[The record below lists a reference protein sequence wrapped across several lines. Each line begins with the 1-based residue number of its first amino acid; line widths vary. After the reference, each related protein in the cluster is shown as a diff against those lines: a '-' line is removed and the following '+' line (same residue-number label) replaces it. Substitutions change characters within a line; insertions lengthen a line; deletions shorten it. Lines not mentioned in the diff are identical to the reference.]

1 MAEVRDFL
9 FEIGSEEMPSAPL
22 QKAIAQFNKLVV
34 SGLKDSGLSFGEVKI
49 LSTPRRLTA
58 YVKDVAEA
66 TEEISEVKRGPKAE
80 IAFDAEGKPTKAA
93 EGFARKCGVSAD
105 ALTRCVD
112 TDGHEY
118 VFAELNI
125 PSVPATKIL
134 SELATSWIS
143 ALDWPRSQR
152 WGSFHER
159 YVRPVRWLC
168 ALFGSEIVPVT
179 YADVTSSNTTQGHR
193 VLGPGYHEVATP
205 ADYEQVLKDAGVL
218 LQEQRKD
225 VILAGIKE
233 VEAARPGSHVDM
245 PEKVFEEV
253 INLTEWPQVLVGTFD
268 EEFLNVPSEII
279 TESMLSNQR
288 YFPIYDA
295 EGKLTREFIVVSN
308 ADPTCAER
316 VIDGNERVV
325 RARLDDAKF
334 FFEEDL
340 KHTLDEFAQ
349 RLETVVFQEKLGT
362 VLQKTQRM
370 EALATE
376 IALDETSSQE
386 EAELAARAA
395 HLAKADLVSQ
405 AVVEF
410 TSQQGVMGGYY
421 AAAAGEKSDVAAAI
435 REHYRPRFAGDEL
448 PSGQIGRFVAIA
460 DKLDTI
466 CGIFAINEPPT
477 GSSDPYAVRRAAIG
491 VIALVRSTSNLDLK
505 KLIASSLEL
514 YRQQGLAVDE
524 SVQSQVEQYFIGRL
538 ASIAKDEKISADAI
552 EAVSAIGVINPDEF
566 LQRARALDEARQ
578 NEPELFEDLATAY
591 ARAAHLSDA
600 SLGVEVD
607 TELLTE
613 PEMSLLA
620 ACEEGQKQVAAA
632 LASADYAAA
641 VSALSQLREP
651 IDIFFDKV
659 LVMDEN
665 DTVRRNRLRL
675 LNKFAQVFS
684 NVADISVLSRKK

>member
-93 EGFARKCGVSAD
+93 EGFARKCGVNAD
-105 ALTRCVD
+105 VLTRRVD

-193 VLGPGYHEVATP
+193 VLGPGYHEVASP
-205 ADYEQVLKDAGVL
+205 DDYEQVLKGAGVL

-308 ADPTCAER
+308 ADPSCAER

-370 EALATE
+370 EALAAE

-421 AAAAGEKSDVAAAI
+421 AEAAGEKSDVAAAI

-491 VIALVRSTSNLDLK
+491 VIALVRSTANLDLK

-514 YRQQGLAVDE
+514 YRQQGLVVDE

-600 SLGVEVD
+600 SLGTEVE
-607 TELLTE
+607 TELLSE
-613 PEMSLLA
+613 PEKSLLA
-620 ACEEGQKQVAAA
+620 ACEEGQKQVASA
-632 LASADYAAA
+632 LAGSDYAAA

>member
-22 QKAIAQFNKLVV
+22 QKAIDQFNKLVV
-34 SGLKDSGLSFGEVKI
+34 SGLTDSGLSFGEVKI

-80 IAFDAEGKPTKAA
+80 IAFDAEGNPTKAA

-105 ALTRCVD
+105 VLTRRVD

-205 ADYEQVLKDAGVL
+205 ANYEQVLKDAGVL
-218 LQEQRKD
+218 LQDQRKD

-233 VEAARPGSHVDM
+233 VEAARPGSYVDM

-308 ADPTCAER
+308 ADPSCAER

-370 EALATE
+370 EALAAE
-376 IALDETSSQE
+376 IAFDETSSQE
-386 EAELAARAA
+386 EAALAARAA

-421 AAAAGEKSDVAAAI
+421 AEAAGEKSDVAAAI

-514 YRQQGLAVDE
+514 YRQQGLSFDE

-607 TELLTE
+607 TALLSE
-613 PEMSLLA
+613 PEKSLLA

-632 LASADYAAA
+632 LAQLNYAGA

-651 IDIFFDKV
+651 IDTFFDKV

-675 LNKFAQVFS
+675 LNKFSQVFS

>member
-80 IAFDAEGKPTKAA
+80 IAFDAEGNPTKAA
-93 EGFARKCGVSAD
+93 EGFARKCGVSAH
-105 ALTRCVD
+105 ALTRRVD

-168 ALFGSEIVPVT
+168 VLFGSEIVPVT

-193 VLGPGYHEVATP
+193 VLGPGCHEVATP
-205 ADYEQVLKDAGVL
+205 SDYEQVLKDAGVL

-253 INLTEWPQVLVGTFD
+253 INLTEWPQVLVGT
-268 EEFLNVPSEII
+268 EII

-340 KHTLDEFAQ
+340 KHSLDEFAQ

-370 EALATE
+370 EALAAE
-376 IALDETSSQE
+376 IALDETSSKE
-386 EAELAARAA
+386 KAELAARAA

-421 AAAAGEKSDVAAAI
+421 AEAAGEKSDVVAAI
-435 REHYRPRFAGDEL
+435 REHYRPRFAGDKL
-448 PSGQIGRFVAIA
+448 PSGQIGCFVAIA

-491 VIALVRSTSNLDLK
+491 VIALVRSTSNLNLK

-514 YRQQGLAVDE
+514 YRQQGLVVDE
-524 SVQSQVEQYFIGRL
+524 SVQSQIEQYFIGRL

-552 EAVSAIGVINPDEF
+552 EAVSAIGVIDPDEF
-566 LQRARALDEARQ
+566 LLRARALDEARQ

-591 ARAAHLSDA
+591 ARAAHLSDT
-600 SLGVEVD
+600 SLGTEVD
-607 TELLTE
+607 TALLTE
-613 PEMSLLA
+613 PELSLLA
-620 ACEEGQKQVAAA
+620 ACEEGQKQVASA
-632 LASADYAAA
+632 LAGADYAAA

-684 NVADISVLSRKK
+684 NVADISVLFRKK

>member
-80 IAFDAEGKPTKAA
+80 IAYHAERKPTKAA
-93 EGFARKCGVSAD
+93 EGFASKCGVSAHV
-105 ALTRCVD
+105 LTRRVD
-112 TDGHEY
+112 SDGHEY
-118 VFAELNI
+118 VFAELNF

-134 SELATSWIS
+134 SELATSWIA

-168 ALFGSEIVPVT
+168 VLFGSEIVPVT

-205 ADYEQVLKDAGVL
+205 ADYEQVLKNAGVL
-218 LQEQRKD
+218 LQEQRKE

-308 ADPTCAER
+308 AAPSCAER

-370 EALATE
+370 EALAAE
-376 IALDETSSQE
+376 IALDETSNQE

-421 AAAAGEKSDVAAAI
+421 AEAAGEKSDVAAAI

-491 VIALVRSTSNLDLK
+491 VIALVRSTAHLDLK

-600 SLGVEVD
+600 SLGTEVD

-613 PEMSLLA
+613 PEKSLLT
-620 ACEEGQKQVAAA
+620 ACEEGQKQVASA
-632 LASADYAAA
+632 LAGSNYAAA

-665 DTVRRNRLRL
+665 NTVRRNRLRL

>member
-1 MAEVRDFL
+1 
-9 FEIGSEEMPSAPL
+9 
-22 QKAIAQFNKLVV
+22 
-34 SGLKDSGLSFGEVKI
+34 
-49 LSTPRRLTA
+49 
-58 YVKDVAEA
+58 
-66 TEEISEVKRGPKAE
+66 
-80 IAFDAEGKPTKAA
+80 
-93 EGFARKCGVSAD
+93 
-105 ALTRCVD
+105 
-112 TDGHEY
+112 
-118 VFAELNI
+118 
-125 PSVPATKIL
+125 
-134 SELATSWIS
+134 
-143 ALDWPRSQR
+143 
-152 WGSFHER
+152 
-159 YVRPVRWLC
+159 
-168 ALFGSEIVPVT
+168 
-179 YADVTSSNTTQGHR
+179 
-193 VLGPGYHEVATP
+193 
-205 ADYEQVLKDAGVL
+205 
-218 LQEQRKD
+218 
-225 VILAGIKE
+225 
-233 VEAARPGSHVDM
+233 
-245 PEKVFEEV
+245 
-253 INLTEWPQVLVGTFD
+253 
-268 EEFLNVPSEII
+268 
-279 TESMLSNQR
+279 
-288 YFPIYDA
+288 
-295 EGKLTREFIVVSN
+295 
-308 ADPTCAER
+308 
-316 VIDGNERVV
+316 
-325 RARLDDAKF
+325 
-334 FFEEDL
+334 
-340 KHTLDEFAQ
+340 
-349 RLETVVFQEKLGT
+349 
-362 VLQKTQRM
+362 M
-370 EALATE
+370 EALAAE

-421 AAAAGEKSDVAAAI
+421 AEAAGEKSDVAAAI

-491 VIALVRSTSNLDLK
+491 VIALVRSTANLDLK

-514 YRQQGLAVDE
+514 YRQQGLVVDE

-600 SLGVEVD
+600 SLGTEVD

-613 PEMSLLA
+613 PEKSLLT
-620 ACEEGQKQVAAA
+620 ACEEGQKQVASA
-632 LASADYAAA
+632 LAGSNYAAA

-665 DTVRRNRLRL
+665 NTVRRNRLRL

>member
-1 MAEVRDFL
+1 ML
-9 FEIGSEEMPSAPL
+9 L
-22 QKAIAQFNKLVV
+22 L
-34 SGLKDSGLSFGEVKI
+34 
-49 LSTPRRLTA
+49 
-58 YVKDVAEA
+58 
-66 TEEISEVKRGPKAE
+66 
-80 IAFDAEGKPTKAA
+80 
-93 EGFARKCGVSAD
+93 
-105 ALTRCVD
+105 
-112 TDGHEY
+112 
-118 VFAELNI
+118 
-125 PSVPATKIL
+125 
-134 SELATSWIS
+134 
-143 ALDWPRSQR
+143 
-152 WGSFHER
+152 
-159 YVRPVRWLC
+159 
-168 ALFGSEIVPVT
+168 
-179 YADVTSSNTTQGHR
+179 
-193 VLGPGYHEVATP
+193 LGPGYHEVASP

-218 LQEQRKD
+218 LQDQRKD

-268 EEFLNVPSEII
+268 DEFLNVPSEII

-308 ADPTCAER
+308 ADPSCAER

-370 EALATE
+370 EALAAE

-421 AAAAGEKSDVAAAI
+421 AEAAGEKSDVAAAI

-600 SLGVEVD
+600 SLGTEVD

-613 PEMSLLA
+613 PEKSLLA
-620 ACEEGQKQVAAA
+620 ACEEGQKQVASA
-632 LASADYAAA
+632 LASSDYAAA

>member
-80 IAFDAEGKPTKAA
+80 IAFDAEGNPTRAA
-93 EGFARKCGVSAD
+93 EGFARKCGVSTD
-105 ALTRCVD
+105 ALTRRVD

-134 SELATSWIS
+134 SELATSWIA

-179 YADVTSSNTTQGHR
+179 YADVTSANTTQGHR
-193 VLGPGYHEVATP
+193 VLGPGYHEVASP

-308 ADPTCAER
+308 ADPSCAER

-370 EALATE
+370 EALAAE
-376 IALDETSSQE
+376 IALDETSSNE

-421 AAAAGEKSDVAAAI
+421 AEAAGEKSDVAAAI

-514 YRQQGLAVDE
+514 YRQQGLVVDE

-600 SLGVEVD
+600 SLGTEVD
-607 TELLTE
+607 TELLSE
-613 PEMSLLA
+613 PEKSLLA
-620 ACEEGQKQVAAA
+620 ACEEGQKQVASA
-632 LASADYAAA
+632 LAGSDYAAA

>member
-134 SELATSWIS
+134 SELATSWIA

-168 ALFGSEIVPVT
+168 VLFGSEIVPVT

-193 VLGPGYHEVATP
+193 VLGPGYHEVASP

-295 EGKLTREFIVVSN
+295 QGKLTREFIVVSN
-308 ADPTCAER
+308 ADPSCTER

-370 EALATE
+370 ETLAAE
-376 IALDETSSQE
+376 IALDETSNKE

-421 AAAAGEKSDVAAAI
+421 AEAAGEKSDVAAAI

-491 VIALVRSTSNLDLK
+491 VIALVRSTANLDLK

-514 YRQQGLAVDE
+514 YRQQGLVVDE

-600 SLGVEVD
+600 SLGTEVD

-613 PEMSLLA
+613 PEKSLLA
-620 ACEEGQKQVAAA
+620 ACEEGQKQVASA
-632 LASADYAAA
+632 LASSDYAAA

>member
-93 EGFARKCGVSAD
+93 EGFARKCGVNAD
-105 ALTRCVD
+105 VLTRRVD

-193 VLGPGYHEVATP
+193 VLGPGYHEVASP
-205 ADYEQVLKDAGVL
+205 DDYEQVLKGAGVL

-308 ADPTCAER
+308 ADPSCAER

-370 EALATE
+370 EALAAE

-421 AAAAGEKSDVAAAI
+421 AEAAGEKSDVAAAI

-600 SLGVEVD
+600 SLGTEVD

-620 ACEEGQKQVAAA
+620 ACEEGQKQVASA
-632 LASADYAAA
+632 LAGSDYAAA

>member
-22 QKAIAQFNKLVV
+22 QKAITQFNKLVV

-49 LSTPRRLTA
+49 FSTPRRLTA

-80 IAFDAEGKPTKAA
+80 IAFDAEGNPTKAA
-93 EGFARKCGVSAD
+93 EGFARKRGVSAD
-105 ALTRCVD
+105 ALTRHVD
-112 TDGHEY
+112 SDGHEY

-193 VLGPGYHEVATP
+193 VLGPGYHEVTTP
-205 ADYEQVLKDAGVL
+205 ADYQQVLKDAGVL

-308 ADPTCAER
+308 ADPSCAER

-370 EALATE
+370 EVLAAE

-421 AAAAGEKSDVAAAI
+421 AEAAGEKSDVAAAI

-514 YRQQGLAVDE
+514 YRQQGLAIDE
-524 SVQSQVEQYFIGRL
+524 SIQSQVEQYFIGRL

-591 ARAAHLSDA
+591 ARAAHLSDV
-600 SLGVEVD
+600 SLGAEVD

-620 ACEEGQKQVAAA
+620 ACEEGQKQVASA
-632 LASADYAAA
+632 LAGADYAAA

>member
-105 ALTRCVD
+105 ALTRRVD

-134 SELATSWIS
+134 SELATSWIA

-168 ALFGSEIVPVT
+168 VLFGSEIVPVT

-193 VLGPGYHEVATP
+193 VLGPGYHEVASP

-308 ADPTCAER
+308 ADPSCAER

-370 EALATE
+370 EALAAE
-376 IALDETSSQE
+376 IALDETSNKE

-421 AAAAGEKSDVAAAI
+421 AEAAGEKSDVAAAI

-524 SVQSQVEQYFIGRL
+524 SVHSQVEQYFIGRL

-632 LASADYAAA
+632 LAGADYAAA

>member
-80 IAFDAEGKPTKAA
+80 IAFDAEGNPTKAA
-93 EGFARKCGVSAD
+93 EGFARKCGVNAD
-105 ALTRCVD
+105 ALTRRVD
-112 TDGHEY
+112 TDDHEY

-134 SELATSWIS
+134 SELATSWIA

-168 ALFGSEIVPVT
+168 VLFGSEIVPVT

-193 VLGPGYHEVATP
+193 VLGPGYHEVASP
-205 ADYEQVLKDAGVL
+205 ADYEQVLKNAGVL
-218 LQEQRKD
+218 HQEQRKE

-308 ADPTCAER
+308 ADPSCAER

-349 RLETVVFQEKLGT
+349 RLESVVFQEKLGT

-370 EALATE
+370 EALAAE
-376 IALDETSSQE
+376 IALDETSNQE

-421 AAAAGEKSDVAAAI
+421 AEAAGEKSDVAAAI

-491 VIALVRSTSNLDLK
+491 VIALVRSTANLDLK

-600 SLGVEVD
+600 SLGTEVD

-613 PEMSLLA
+613 PEKSLLA
-620 ACEEGQKQVAAA
+620 ACEEGQKQVASA
-632 LASADYAAA
+632 LAGSDYAAA

>member
-93 EGFARKCGVSAD
+93 EGFARKCGVNAD
-105 ALTRCVD
+105 VLTRRVD

-134 SELATSWIS
+134 SELTTSWIS

-193 VLGPGYHEVATP
+193 VLGPGYHEVASP
-205 ADYEQVLKDAGVL
+205 DDYEQVLKGAGVL

-308 ADPTCAER
+308 ADPSCAER

-370 EALATE
+370 EALAAE

-421 AAAAGEKSDVAAAI
+421 AEAAGEKSDVAAAI

-600 SLGVEVD
+600 SLGTEVD

-620 ACEEGQKQVAAA
+620 ACEEGQKQVASA
-632 LASADYAAA
+632 LAGSDYAAA

>member
-1 MAEVRDFL
+1 MAEVRDSL

-93 EGFARKCGVSAD
+93 EGFARKCGINAD
-105 ALTRCVD
+105 ALTRRVD

-193 VLGPGYHEVATP
+193 VLGPGYHEVASP
-205 ADYEQVLKDAGVL
+205 DDYEQVLKGAGVL

-308 ADPTCAER
+308 ADPSCAER

-370 EALATE
+370 EALAAE
-376 IALDETSSQE
+376 IALDETSSKE

-421 AAAAGEKSDVAAAI
+421 AEAAGEKSDVAAAI

-466 CGIFAINEPPT
+466 CGITLFVVQQLASLHWSVLPPT
-477 GSSDPYAVRRAAIG
+477 LTSRSLLQ
-491 VIALVRSTSNLDLK
+491 ALWSFT
-505 KLIASSLEL
+505 ASRVL
-514 YRQQGLAVDE
+514 
-524 SVQSQVEQYFIGRL
+524 
-538 ASIAKDEKISADAI
+538 
-552 EAVSAIGVINPDEF
+552 
-566 LQRARALDEARQ
+566 
-578 NEPELFEDLATAY
+578 
-591 ARAAHLSDA
+591 
-600 SLGVEVD
+600 
-607 TELLTE
+607 LLTSLFS
-613 PEMSLLA
+613 PRLSSTLLA
-620 ACEEGQKQVAAA
+620 ALHLLLRTRRSLQMLLRLSVQ
-632 LASADYAAA
+632 L
-641 VSALSQLREP
+641 ALSILMSS
-651 IDIFFDKV
+651 F
-659 LVMDEN
+659 
-665 DTVRRNRLRL
+665 
-675 LNKFAQVFS
+675 
-684 NVADISVLSRKK
+684 SVLAHLMRRVRTSLSSLRILLLLMHVQLTSVTPLLV

>member
-34 SGLKDSGLSFGEVKI
+34 SGLTDSGLSFGEVKI

-80 IAFDAEGKPTKAA
+80 IAFDAEGNPTKAA
-93 EGFARKCGVSAD
+93 EGFARKCGVNAD
-105 ALTRCVD
+105 ALTRRVD

-193 VLGPGYHEVATP
+193 VLGPGYHEVTTP

-288 YFPIYDA
+288 YFPIYDV

-308 ADPTCAER
+308 ADPSCAER

-362 VLQKTQRM
+362 VLQKTQRI
-370 EALATE
+370 EALAAE

-421 AAAAGEKSDVAAAI
+421 AEAAGEKSDVAAAI

-491 VIALVRSTSNLDLK
+491 VIALLRSTSNLDLK

-514 YRQQGLAVDE
+514 YRKQGLVVDE

-578 NEPELFEDLATAY
+578 NEPELFKDLATAY

-600 SLGVEVD
+600 SLGTEVD
-607 TELLTE
+607 VELLSE
-613 PEMSLLA
+613 PEESLLV
-620 ACEEGQKQVAAA
+620 ACEEGQRQVAAA
-632 LASADYAAA
+632 LAGADYAAA

-651 IDIFFDKV
+651 IDTFFDKV

-675 LNKFAQVFS
+675 LNKFTQVFS

>member
-80 IAFDAEGKPTKAA
+80 IAFDAEGNPTKAA
-93 EGFARKCGVSAD
+93 EGFARKCGVNAD
-105 ALTRCVD
+105 ALTRRVD

-193 VLGPGYHEVATP
+193 VLGPGYHEVASP

-225 VILAGIKE
+225 FILAGIKE

-308 ADPTCAER
+308 ADPSCAER

-370 EALATE
+370 EALAAE

-386 EAELAARAA
+386 KAELAARAA

-421 AAAAGEKSDVAAAI
+421 AEAAGEKSDVAAAI

-566 LQRARALDEARQ
+566 LQCARALDEARQ

-600 SLGVEVD
+600 SLGTEVD
-607 TELLTE
+607 TELLSE
-613 PEMSLLA
+613 PEKSLLT
-620 ACEEGQKQVAAA
+620 ACEEGQKQVASA
-632 LASADYAAA
+632 LAGADYAAA

>member
-80 IAFDAEGKPTKAA
+80 IAFDAEGNPTKAA

-105 ALTRCVD
+105 VLTRRVD

-193 VLGPGYHEVATP
+193 VLGSGYHEVASP

-308 ADPTCAER
+308 ADPSCAER

-370 EALATE
+370 EALAAE

-421 AAAAGEKSDVAAAI
+421 AEAAGEKSDVAAAI

-491 VIALVRSTSNLDLK
+491 VIALVRSTSNLNLK

-591 ARAAHLSDA
+591 ARAAHLSDV

-632 LASADYAAA
+632 LASADYATA

>member
-105 ALTRCVD
+105 VLTRRVD
-112 TDGHEY
+112 SDGHEY

-134 SELATSWIS
+134 SELATSWIA

-168 ALFGSEIVPVT
+168 VLFGSEIVPVT

-205 ADYEQVLKDAGVL
+205 ADYEQVLKNAGVL

-308 ADPTCAER
+308 ADPSCAER

-370 EALATE
+370 EALAAE
-376 IALDETSSQE
+376 IALDETSSKE

-421 AAAAGEKSDVAAAI
+421 AEAAGEKGDVAAAI

-524 SVQSQVEQYFIGRL
+524 SVQSQIEQYFIGRL

-632 LASADYAAA
+632 LAGADYAAA

>member
-1 MAEVRDFL
+1 M
-9 FEIGSEEMPSAPL
+9 
-22 QKAIAQFNKLVV
+22 
-34 SGLKDSGLSFGEVKI
+34 
-49 LSTPRRLTA
+49 
-58 YVKDVAEA
+58 
-66 TEEISEVKRGPKAE
+66 
-80 IAFDAEGKPTKAA
+80 
-93 EGFARKCGVSAD
+93 
-105 ALTRCVD
+105 
-112 TDGHEY
+112 
-118 VFAELNI
+118 
-125 PSVPATKIL
+125 
-134 SELATSWIS
+134 
-143 ALDWPRSQR
+143 
-152 WGSFHER
+152 
-159 YVRPVRWLC
+159 
-168 ALFGSEIVPVT
+168 
-179 YADVTSSNTTQGHR
+179 
-193 VLGPGYHEVATP
+193 
-205 ADYEQVLKDAGVL
+205 

-308 ADPTCAER
+308 ADPSCAER

-370 EALATE
+370 ESLAAE
-376 IALDETSSQE
+376 IALDETSSKE

-421 AAAAGEKSDVAAAI
+421 AEAAGEKSDVAAAI
-435 REHYRPRFAGDEL
+435 REHYRPRFAGDDL

-491 VIALVRSTSNLDLK
+491 VIALVRSTANLDLK

-514 YRQQGLAVDE
+514 YRQQGLVVDE

-600 SLGVEVD
+600 SLGTEVD
-607 TELLTE
+607 TELLSE
-613 PEMSLLA
+613 PEKSLLA
-620 ACEEGQKQVAAA
+620 ACEEGQKQVAFA
-632 LASADYAAA
+632 LAGSDYAAA

>member
-80 IAFDAEGKPTKAA
+80 IAFDAEGNPTKAA

-105 ALTRCVD
+105 VLTRRVD

-193 VLGPGYHEVATP
+193 VLGSGYHEVASP

-308 ADPTCAER
+308 ADPSCAER

-370 EALATE
+370 EALAAE
-376 IALDETSSQE
+376 IVLDETSSQE

-421 AAAAGEKSDVAAAI
+421 AEAAGEKSDVAAAI

-514 YRQQGLAVDE
+514 YRQQGLVVDE

-600 SLGVEVD
+600 SLGTEVD

-613 PEMSLLA
+613 PEKSLLA
-620 ACEEGQKQVAAA
+620 ACEEGQKQVASA
-632 LASADYAAA
+632 LASSDYAAA

>member
-80 IAFDAEGKPTKAA
+80 IAFDAEGNPTKAA
-93 EGFARKCGVSAD
+93 GGFARKCGVNAD
-105 ALTRCVD
+105 ALTRRVD
-112 TDGHEY
+112 TDDHEY

-134 SELATSWIS
+134 SELATSWIA

-168 ALFGSEIVPVT
+168 VLFGSEIVPVT

-193 VLGPGYHEVATP
+193 VLGPGYHEVASP
-205 ADYEQVLKDAGVL
+205 ADYEQVLKNAGVL
-218 LQEQRKD
+218 HQEQRKE

-295 EGKLTREFIVVSN
+295 EGKLTRECIVVAN
-308 ADPTCAER
+308 ADPSCAER

-349 RLETVVFQEKLGT
+349 RLESVVFQEKLGT

-370 EALATE
+370 EALAAE
-376 IALDETSSQE
+376 IALDETSNQE

-421 AAAAGEKSDVAAAI
+421 AEAAGEKSDVAAAI

-491 VIALVRSTSNLDLK
+491 VIALVRSTANLDLK

-600 SLGVEVD
+600 SLGTEVD

-613 PEMSLLA
+613 PEKSLLA
-620 ACEEGQKQVAAA
+620 ACEEGQKQVASA
-632 LASADYAAA
+632 LAGSDYAAA

>member
-22 QKAIAQFNKLVV
+22 QKAITQFNKLVV

-80 IAFDAEGKPTKAA
+80 IAFDAEGNPTKAA

-105 ALTRCVD
+105 ALTRRVE

-233 VEAARPGSHVDM
+233 VEASRPGSHVDM

-308 ADPTCAER
+308 ADPSCAER

-349 RLETVVFQEKLGT
+349 RLETVVFQ
-362 VLQKTQRM
+362 QKTQRM
-370 EALATE
+370 EVLAAE

-421 AAAAGEKSDVAAAI
+421 AVAAGEKSDVAAAI

-514 YRQQGLAVDE
+514 YRQQGLVVDE

-552 EAVSAIGVINPDEF
+552 EAVSAIGVINPAEF

-600 SLGVEVD
+600 SLGAEVN
-607 TELLTE
+607 TKLLTE

-620 ACEEGQKQVAAA
+620 ACEEGQKQVSSA

-651 IDIFFDKV
+651 IDTFFDKV

-675 LNKFAQVFS
+675 LNKFSQVFS

>member
-1 MAEVRDFL
+1 MGETKDFL
-9 FEIGSEEMPSAPL
+9 LEIGTEEMPSAPL
-22 QKAIAQFNKLVV
+22 LKAVAQYKKLIV
-34 SGLKDSGLSFGEVKI
+34 SGLDEAGLAHGEARI
-49 LSTPRRLTA
+49 ISTPRRLSA
-58 YVKDVAEA
+58 YVKDVALA
-66 TEEISEVKRGPKAE
+66 TEEINEVMRGPKCE
-80 IAFDAEGKPTKAA
+80 IAFDAEGNPTKAA
-93 EGFARKCGVSAD
+93 LGFARKAGMD
-105 ALTRCVD
+105 ASELTRRVD
-112 TDGHEY
+112 DDGHEY
-118 VFAELNI
+118 VFAQRII
-125 PSVPATKIL
+125 PSVSAVKIL
-134 SELATSWIS
+134 SELSERTIPAI
-143 ALDWPRSQR
+143 DWPRSQR
-152 WGSFHER
+152 WGSTHER
-159 YVRPVRWLC
+159 FVRPIRWIC
-168 ALFGSEIVPVT
+168 ALLGTEVVPVT
-179 YADVTSSNTTQGHR
+179 YADVTGSNTTQGHR
-193 VLGPGYHEVATP
+193 VLGSGAHVVDEPSH
-205 ADYEQVLKDAGVL
+205 YEQVLEAAYVL
-218 LQEQRKD
+218 STERRRS
-225 VILAGIKE
+225 VILDGIARIE
-233 VEAARPGSHVDM
+233 EERPGFHVDT
-245 PEKVFEEV
+245 PQKVLDEV

-268 EEFLNVPSEII
+268 KEFLNVPSEII

-340 KHTLDEFAQ
+340 KHSLDEFAQ

-370 EALATE
+370 EALAAE
-376 IALDETSSQE
+376 IALDETSSKE
-386 EAELAARAA
+386 KAELAARAA

-421 AAAAGEKSDVAAAI
+421 AEAAGEKSDVVAAI

-491 VIALVRSTSNLDLK
+491 VIALVRSTSNLNLK

-514 YRQQGLAVDE
+514 YRQQGLVVDE
-524 SVQSQVEQYFIGRL
+524 SVQSQIEQYFIGRL

-552 EAVSAIGVINPDEF
+552 EAVSAIGVIDPDEF
-566 LQRARALDEARQ
+566 LLRARALDEARQ

-591 ARAAHLSDA
+591 ARAAHLSDT
-600 SLGVEVD
+600 SLGTEVD
-607 TELLTE
+607 TALLTE
-613 PEMSLLA
+613 PELSLLA
-620 ACEEGQKQVAAA
+620 ACEEGQKQVASA
-632 LASADYAAA
+632 LAGADYAAA

>member
-80 IAFDAEGKPTKAA
+80 IAFDAEGNPTKAA

-105 ALTRCVD
+105 LLTRRVD

-193 VLGPGYHEVATP
+193 VLGPGYHEVASP

-308 ADPTCAER
+308 ADPSCAER

-370 EALATE
+370 EALAAE
-376 IALDETSSQE
+376 IAFDETSSQE

-421 AAAAGEKSDVAAAI
+421 AEAAGEKSDVAAAI

-491 VIALVRSTSNLDLK
+491 VIALVRSTANLDLK

-600 SLGVEVD
+600 SLGTEVD

-613 PEMSLLA
+613 PEKSLLA
-620 ACEEGQKQVAAA
+620 ACEEGQKQVASA
-632 LASADYAAA
+632 LASSDYAAA

>member
-80 IAFDAEGKPTKAA
+80 IAFDAEGNPTKAA
-93 EGFARKCGVSAD
+93 EGFARKCGVNAD
-105 ALTRCVD
+105 ALTRRVD

-134 SELATSWIS
+134 SDLATSWIS

-193 VLGPGYHEVATP
+193 VLGPGYHEVASP
-205 ADYEQVLKDAGVL
+205 ADYEQVLKDSGVL

-308 ADPTCAER
+308 ADPSCAAR

-370 EALATE
+370 EALAAE

-421 AAAAGEKSDVAAAI
+421 AEAAGEKSDVAAAI

-491 VIALVRSTSNLDLK
+491 VIALVRSTANLDLK

-600 SLGVEVD
+600 SLGAEVD

-613 PEMSLLA
+613 PEMLLLA
-620 ACEEGQKQVAAA
+620 ACEEGQKQVASA
-632 LASADYAAA
+632 LAGADYAAA

>member
-66 TEEISEVKRGPKAE
+66 TKEISEVKRGPKAE
-80 IAFDAEGKPTKAA
+80 IAFDAEGNPTKAA
-93 EGFARKCGVSAD
+93 EGFARKCGVNAG
-105 ALTRCVD
+105 ALTRRVD

-168 ALFGSEIVPVT
+168 VLFGSEIVPVT

-193 VLGPGYHEVATP
+193 VLGPGYHEVASP

-288 YFPIYDA
+288 YFPIYNA

-308 ADPTCAER
+308 ADPSCSER

-349 RLETVVFQEKLGT
+349 RLKTVVFQEKLGT

-370 EALATE
+370 ETLAAE
-376 IALDETSSQE
+376 IALDETSSKE
-386 EAELAARAA
+386 EAALAARAA

-421 AAAAGEKSDVAAAI
+421 AEAAGEKSDVAAAI

-632 LASADYAAA
+632 LAGADYAAA

>member
-80 IAFDAEGKPTKAA
+80 IAFDAEGNPTKAA
-93 EGFARKCGVSAD
+93 EGFARKCGVNAD
-105 ALTRCVD
+105 ALTRRVD

-168 ALFGSEIVPVT
+168 VLFGSEIVPVT

-193 VLGPGYHEVATP
+193 EVATP

-308 ADPTCAER
+308 ADPSCAER

-370 EALATE
+370 EALAAE
-376 IALDETSSQE
+376 IALDETSNKE

-421 AAAAGEKSDVAAAI
+421 AEAAGEKSDVAAAI

-491 VIALVRSTSNLDLK
+491 VIALLRSTSNLDLK
-505 KLIASSLEL
+505 NLIASSLEL
-514 YRQQGLAVDE
+514 YRQQGLVVDE

-632 LASADYAAA
+632 LAGADYAAA

-665 DTVRRNRLRL
+665 DTVRRNRLCL

>member
-93 EGFARKCGVSAD
+93 EGFARKCGVNAD
-105 ALTRCVD
+105 ALTRHVD

-193 VLGPGYHEVATP
+193 VLGPGYHEVASP

-295 EGKLTREFIVVSN
+295 EDKLTREFIVVSN
-308 ADPTCAER
+308 ADPSCAER

-370 EALATE
+370 EVLAAE
-376 IALDETSSQE
+376 IALDETSSKE

-421 AAAAGEKSDVAAAI
+421 AEAAGEKSDVAAAI

-632 LASADYAAA
+632 LAGADYAAA

>member
-80 IAFDAEGKPTKAA
+80 IAFDAEGNPTKAA

-105 ALTRCVD
+105 VLTRRVD

-193 VLGPGYHEVATP
+193 VLGPGYHEVANP

-253 INLTEWPQVLVGTFD
+253 INLTEWPQILVGTFD

-308 ADPTCAER
+308 ADPSCAER

-370 EALATE
+370 ESLAAE
-376 IALDETSSQE
+376 ITLDETSSKE

-421 AAAAGEKSDVAAAI
+421 AEAAGEKSDVAAAI

-632 LASADYAAA
+632 LAGADYAAA

>member
-1 MAEVRDFL
+1 
-9 FEIGSEEMPSAPL
+9 
-22 QKAIAQFNKLVV
+22 
-34 SGLKDSGLSFGEVKI
+34 
-49 LSTPRRLTA
+49 
-58 YVKDVAEA
+58 
-66 TEEISEVKRGPKAE
+66 
-80 IAFDAEGKPTKAA
+80 
-93 EGFARKCGVSAD
+93 
-105 ALTRCVD
+105 
-112 TDGHEY
+112 
-118 VFAELNI
+118 
-125 PSVPATKIL
+125 
-134 SELATSWIS
+134 
-143 ALDWPRSQR
+143 
-152 WGSFHER
+152 
-159 YVRPVRWLC
+159 
-168 ALFGSEIVPVT
+168 
-179 YADVTSSNTTQGHR
+179 
-193 VLGPGYHEVATP
+193 
-205 ADYEQVLKDAGVL
+205 
-218 LQEQRKD
+218 
-225 VILAGIKE
+225 
-233 VEAARPGSHVDM
+233 
-245 PEKVFEEV
+245 
-253 INLTEWPQVLVGTFD
+253 
-268 EEFLNVPSEII
+268 
-279 TESMLSNQR
+279 MLSNQR

-295 EGKLTREFIVVSN
+295 EDKLTREFIVVSN
-308 ADPTCAER
+308 ADPSCAER

-370 EALATE
+370 EALAAE
-376 IALDETSSQE
+376 IALDETSSKE
-386 EAELAARAA
+386 EAELAVRAA

-421 AAAAGEKSDVAAAI
+421 AEAAGEKSDVAAAI

-632 LASADYAAA
+632 LAGADYAAA